1 MRDNTVN
8 NNFVTKTNNKLE
20 ALVPESGD
28 GVVLGAR
35 ASCRVL
41 IVHLDPQPSGD
52 MQRMRDVLTSVGH
65 DVTVSEYSQWR
76 SVLKNDTVDIVLIEV
91 ANESSAVPICRA
103 IRGNSARHAILAIFP
118 RDEDADT
125 TFWTNL
131 QFAGADDF
139 TSVKA
144 SRSMLLTRV
153 GVLYR
158 LVQENRE
165 LELTRERLANQMR
178 WDETT
183 QLLNRRFFFHNAH
196 RECARARR
204 YGHELSCLMIDIDYL
219 DEIHKKFGYTCV
231 EYVLRTVS
239 TTVRRWIRDSDI
251 AGRFSERKFAV
262 LLTETGVDGATIVR
276 ERILK
281 ALEESVYQWG
291 GEKIPVNVSIG
302 EAQRRVDLLLK
313 DATEPDDKPK
323 TVPDTVQEGA
333 LSVREEL
340 ASLLEDAD
348 AALNV
353 ARRASLR
360 PEIFTPYS
368 QGLQESPQKLP

>member
-1 MRDNTVN
+1 MRDNIVN
-8 NNFVTKTNNKLE
+8 NNDAAKTGQKRE
-20 ALVPESGD
+20 APVPESGE
-28 GVVLGAR
+28 GPVLGAR

-41 IVHLDPQPSGD
+41 LVQLDSQPGVEK
-52 MQRMRDVLTSVGH
+52 QRLRDFLTSVGH
-65 DVTVSEYSQWR
+65 DVTVTEYSQWR
-76 SVLKNDTVDIVLIEV
+76 SLLKDDSTDVVLIEV
-91 ANESSAVPICRA
+91 AHEHSAVQVCRA
-103 IRGNSARHAILAIFP
+103 IRAVSTHHAILAVFS
-118 RDEDADT
+118 REEAADT
-125 TFWTNL
+125 SFWTNL

-139 TSVKA
+139 TTVNA
-144 SRSMLLTRV
+144 SRSMLVTRV
-153 GVLYR
+153 GILFR

-165 LELTRERLANQMR
+165 LELTRERLAHQMR

-262 LLTETGVDGATIVR
+262 LLPETPVEGATIVR

-281 ALEESVYQWG
+281 ALEESVYEWG
-291 GEKIPVNVSIG
+291 GEEIPVNVSIG

-313 DATEPDDKPK
+313 DASESVEVPK
-323 TVPDTVQEGA
+323 ILPGVVQEGA